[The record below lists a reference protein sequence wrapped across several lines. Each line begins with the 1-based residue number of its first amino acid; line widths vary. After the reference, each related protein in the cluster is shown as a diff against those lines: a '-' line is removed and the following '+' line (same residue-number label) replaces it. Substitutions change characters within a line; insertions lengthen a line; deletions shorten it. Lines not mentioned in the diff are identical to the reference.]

1 MIALKD
7 ALYVWWLHTG
17 RQNGMVAERWGAG
30 DRDALWFACNNTAT
44 SRCLM
49 TSQTVA
55 ATTILLVSDGGG
67 LAVVL
72 LMVAEASY
80 CPTVVGGCPV
90 EEK

>member
-17 RQNGMVAERWGAG
+17 RQNGMVAERWGAE
-30 DRDALWFACNNTAT
+30 DRDALWFAYNNTAM

-49 TSQTVA
+49 TSRTA
-55 ATTILLVSDGGG
+55 AAAVLLASDGVRLAMVL
-67 LAVVL
+67 LAVV
-72 LMVAEASY
+72 EASC

-90 EEK
+90 EDK